1 MNFTPSDLEHIQSLG
16 LSLETIKKQIKTY
29 KGSPNYINLS
39 ASAKIGNGILK
50 LSESDWNDF
59 INYYD
64 DEKNALKV
72 VKFTPA
78 SGAASRMFK
87 LLQEFLSKYDPQKE
101 TINSYINKNKS
112 VELFLFFVTIE
123 KLPFHDEV
131 VDKMQ
136 LMMPDYDLL
145 NLDQKRLLF
154 VKSILEEDYLN
165 YSNIPKGL
173 LPFHQYQNHT
183 STAFEEHLFEAS
195 KYASVNGKA
204 QLHFTVSKA
213 HLEQFKT
220 KWAAIQSIVESKT
233 NTKFKISFSCQE
245 SNTNVLAV
253 DLKNQPFRLNDKLF
267 FRPSGHG
274 ALIKNLNQIDA
285 NIIFIKNID
294 NVVVDRF
301 LERISGYKKG
311 LAGVLLKL
319 QSQVFKYA
327 KVLESTEI
335 SDVQIVEIVDFLTQK
350 LNICVSSEF
359 NKYAYKY
366 QIDYLKSKINR
377 PIRVC
382 GMVENEGEPGGG
394 PFWVKAENGEISLQ
408 IVEASQVNLKL
419 SRQKTILMNA
429 THFNPVDIVCGIKN
443 YKGETYDLKQF
454 IDPKTYFITKKSKYG
469 KQLKTLE
476 QPGLWNGSMA
486 HWNTVFVEVPIITF
500 NPVKTVNDLLKFTHQ
515 AK

>member
-195 KYASVNGKA
+195 KYASVNG
-204 QLHFTVSKA
+204 
-213 HLEQFKT
+213 
-220 KWAAIQSIVESKT
+220 
-233 NTKFKISFSCQE
+233 
-245 SNTNVLAV
+245 
-253 DLKNQPFRLNDKLF
+253 
-267 FRPSGHG
+267 
-274 ALIKNLNQIDA
+274 
-285 NIIFIKNID
+285 
-294 NVVVDRF
+294 
-301 LERISGYKKG
+301 
-311 LAGVLLKL
+311 
-319 QSQVFKYA
+319 
-327 KVLESTEI
+327 
-335 SDVQIVEIVDFLTQK
+335 
-350 LNICVSSEF
+350 
-359 NKYAYKY
+359 
-366 QIDYLKSKINR
+366 
-377 PIRVC
+377 
-382 GMVENEGEPGGG
+382 
-394 PFWVKAENGEISLQ
+394 
-408 IVEASQVNLKL
+408 
-419 SRQKTILMNA
+419 
-429 THFNPVDIVCGIKN
+429 
-443 YKGETYDLKQF
+443 
-454 IDPKTYFITKKSKYG
+454 
-469 KQLKTLE
+469 
-476 QPGLWNGSMA
+476 
-486 HWNTVFVEVPIITF
+486 
-500 NPVKTVNDLLKFTHQ
+500 
-515 AK
+515 

>member
-1 MNFTPSDLEHIQSLG
+1 MNFSHSDIEHIESLG
-16 LSLETIKKQIKTY
+16 LSLEIIKKQIKTY
-29 KGSPNYINLS
+29 KGSQNYINLS
-39 ASAKIGNGILK
+39 ASATIGNGILK
-50 LSESDWNDF
+50 LSESELNDF
-59 INYYD
+59 TNYYD
-64 DEKNALKV
+64 GEKIALKV

-87 LLQEFLSKYDPQKE
+87 LLHEFLSQYDPQKE

-123 KLPFHDEV
+123 KLPFHDDV

-136 LMMPDYDLL
+136 IAMPDYDLL
-145 NLDQKRLLF
+145 TLDQRRLLF

-165 YSNIPKGL
+165 YLNIPKGL
-173 LPFHQYQNHT
+173 LPFHQYKNHT
-183 STAFEEHLFEAS
+183 STAFEEHLFEAE
-195 KYASVNGKA
+195 KYASIDGKA

-213 HLEQFKT
+213 HLKQFET
-220 KWAAIQSIVESKT
+220 KWASIQHIVESKT
-233 NTKFKISFSCQE
+233 NTKFELSFSYQE

-253 DLKNQPFRLNDKLF
+253 DLKNQPYRLNEKLF

-274 ALIKNLNQIDA
+274 ALIQNLNHIDA
-285 NIIFIKNID
+285 DVIFIKNID
-294 NVVVDRF
+294 NVVVDKYLDQITR
-301 LERISGYKKG
+301 SKKA
-311 LAGVLLKL
+311 LAGVLLKI
-319 QSQVFKYA
+319 QAQIFRYA
-327 KVLESTEI
+327 KDLDSSEI
-335 SDVQIVEIVDFLTQK
+335 SEVQILEIVDFLTQQ
-350 LNICVSSEF
+350 LNIRISPEF
-359 NKYAYKY
+359 DKYAYKY

-408 IVEASQVNLKL
+408 IVEASQVNQRL

-454 IDPKTYFITKKSKYG
+454 IDPKTYFITTKTKYG

-476 QPGLWNGSMA
+476 KPGLWNGSMA
-486 HWNTVFVEVPIITF
+486 HWNTVFVGVPIITF